1 MKFEHIALNVPDSV
15 GMADWYVRYLGMSIV
30 RSSDDEPYGR
40 FLADD
45 SGRVVMEIY
54 SNRNAPIPDYRQVH
68 PLSLHRAFAVADADA
83 ERDRLM
89 LAGAVAVDEIRP
101 PDGSK
106 IYMLRDP
113 WGVPLQLCER
123 ANPFAL

>member
-15 GMADWYVRYLGMSIV
+15 AMADWYVRHLGMSVV
-30 RSSDDEPYGR
+30 RSTDEEPYGR
-40 FLADD
+40 FLADS

-54 SNRNAPIPDYRQVH
+54 SNRNAPIPDYWQIH
-68 PLSLHRAFAVADADA
+68 PLIVHRAFAVADADR
-83 ERDRLM
+83 ERERLVS
-89 LAGAVAVDEIRP
+89 AGATPVDEIRP
-101 PDGSK
+101 PDNSK

-123 ANPFAL
+123 ASPFVL